1 MTNAVTLGTSA
12 SQTTQT
18 ARSEL
23 LQLLRAAPLPDREFL
38 QNLGLF
44 AGRNLL
50 QRMLVLNDLYQRI
63 VNVHGVVMEFG
74 VRWGQNLSLFTAFRG
89 IYEPF
94 NFNRKVIGF
103 DTFQGFPSV
112 HAKDGDAEVVKV
124 GAYAVAEN
132 YEQYLAQI
140 LRCQEAES
148 PYEHLIKNE
157 LVVGDVVE
165 TLPQYLAKNPETIV
179 ALAYFDLDLYEPTKQ
194 CLLYLRDRLTKGSV
208 LAFDEL
214 NHPSFPGETLA
225 VKETLGLGAYAIRR
239 SPLNPNM
246 GFLVID

>member
-1 MTNAVTLGTSA
+1 MSETVTLGTTA
-12 SQTTQT
+12 STNAQV
-18 ARSEL
+18 ARREL
-23 LQLLRAAPLPDREFL
+23 LRLLKESPVPEREQL

-44 AGRNLL
+44 TGRNLL
-50 QRMLVLNDLYQRI
+50 QRILVLNDLYQRI
-63 VNVHGVVMEFG
+63 VSVHGVVMEFG

-112 HAKDGDAEVVKV
+112 HPNDGGSEVVKV
-124 GAYAVAEN
+124 GAYTVSEN
-132 YEQYLAQI
+132 YEQYLGTI

-148 PYEHLIKNE
+148 PYDHLVKHE
-157 LVVGDVVE
+157 LVVGDVMKTVPE
-165 TLPQYLAKNPETIV
+165 YLDKNPETII

-194 CLLYLRDRLTKGSV
+194 CLLQIRNRLTKGSL

-225 VKETLGLGAYAIRR
+225 VKETLGLDAYAIRR

-246 GFLVID
+246 GYIVID